1 MGKKPE
7 VYVGDC
13 KLLQESLDEE
23 SVPVYSSLQQP
34 LHVHWNKQ
42 NLDEHTAMTTYL
54 LSRDH
59 ITDRYCSSNG
69 G

>member
-34 LHVHWNKQ
+34 LHVH
-42 NLDEHTAMTTYL
+42 
-54 LSRDH
+54 
-59 ITDRYCSSNG
+59 
-69 G
+69 